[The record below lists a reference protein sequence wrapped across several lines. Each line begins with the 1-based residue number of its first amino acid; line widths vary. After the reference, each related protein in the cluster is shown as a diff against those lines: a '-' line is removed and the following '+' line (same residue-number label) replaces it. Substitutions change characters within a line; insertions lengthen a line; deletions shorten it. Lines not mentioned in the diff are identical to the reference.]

1 MKKISD
7 FTPQKRNA
15 NKHTPYGLRLLEKSL
30 REDGFIDAQ
39 TAAAD
44 GEIISGS
51 ARLEKAVEVFTDED
65 GQEVEPIIVHSDG
78 KRPVIVIR
86 DDIPNAEHPRA
97 RRLSVAAN
105 KIAQVDFDPDWA
117 LLKEWG
123 GEDEQIKKLFSDDEW
138 REGTGDEAPQ
148 VDAEPQIDRAAEL
161 AEKWHTATGQLWKL
175 GNHRL
180 LIGDCTVR
188 ENVERLMGGERADIM
203 VTDPPYGVEY
213 DPSWRESQA
222 TKGFGAK
229 LQATGKVE
237 NDDICDW
244 REAFSL
250 FEGDVAYV
258 WHAGLRARQA
268 IESLES
274 CNFVLRAQI
283 IWAKPSLTFSRGA
296 YHFQHE
302 PCYYVVRKGRTAN
315 WIGDRKQTTLWEIK
329 GMNPAG
335 NGGEEKTSHGT
346 QKPLECMERPIKNH
360 SGDVYEPFA
369 GSGTTII
376 AAHNLNRR
384 CYAMEISEKYGAVIL
399 ERFYTATG
407 ITPELVTE

>member
-1 MKKISD
+1 MTKKISD

-138 REGTGDEAPQ
+138 TEGTGEEKPQ
-148 VDAEPQIDRAAEL
+148 VNAEPQLDRAAEL
-161 AEKWHTATGQLWKL
+161 QEKWQTASGQLWQL
-175 GNHRL
+175 GKHRL

-188 ENVERLMGGERADIM
+188 ENVERLMGGEKAGAC
-203 VTDPPYGVEY
+203 VTDPPYGLGDKKSFNDNHADYEDEAPFDLSLLDLSMPFVVWGGNYYEPLPEARNKIGWIVW
-213 DPSWRESQA
+213 DKRPNLEGEKRERADRRFGQHFEIA
-222 TKGFGAK
+222 ITNIGALRGKMLRHTWGGFYGS
-229 LQATGKVE
+229 E
-237 NDDICDW
+237 
-244 REAFSL
+244 
-250 FEGDVAYV
+250 
-258 WHAGLRARQA
+258 
-268 IESLES
+268 
-274 CNFVLRAQI
+274 
-283 IWAKPSLTFSRGA
+283 
-296 YHFQHE
+296 
-302 PCYYVVRKGRTAN
+302 
-315 WIGDRKQTTLWEIK
+315 EILHK
-329 GMNPAG
+329 
-335 NGGEEKTSHGT
+335 T
-346 QKPLECMERPIKNH
+346 QKPLKLFEDCVKETDGIIIE
-360 SGDVYEPFA
+360 YFA

-384 CYAMEISEKYGAVIL
+384 CYAMEISPAYGGVIL

-407 ITPELVTE
+407 ITPELVE